1 MDSRTIDFEE
11 SFWRTQYRSRPYV
24 TYGARVD
31 DYLPAY
37 RYGIDASIQ
46 FPDRSFADVE
56 DTLSR
61 NWIRARGKS
70 SLKWTKARLAVQDA
84 WERMGHILAAMKVAA
99 INTADKESKELAER
113 LAQAPDKLR

>member
-1 MDSRTIDFEE
+1 MDSRTIDLEE
-11 SFWRTQYRSRPYV
+11 AFWRTQYRSRPYV
-24 TYGARVD
+24 TYGGRVD

-61 NWIRARGKS
+61 NWIRARGTS
-70 SLKWTKARLAVQDA
+70 SLKWTKARLAAQDA
-84 WERMGHILAAMKVAA
+84 WTRMAHIIAALKVAA
-99 INTADKESKELAER
+99 VATADREGRELAER
-113 LAQAPDKLR
+113 LAQAPDKLA

>member
-1 MDSRTIDFEE
+1 MDSRTLDHEE
-11 SFWRTQYRSRPYV
+11 AFWRTQYRSRPYV

-37 RYGIDASIQ
+37 RYGIDASVQ
-46 FPDRSFADVE
+46 FPDRSFADIE

-70 SLKWTKARLAVQDA
+70 SLKWTKARLAAQDA
-84 WERMGHILAAMKVAA
+84 WERMGHILAALKVAA
-99 INTADKESKELAER
+99 AATAEKEGRELVER
-113 LAQAPDKLR
+113 LAQAPDKIS

>member
-1 MDSRTIDFEE
+1 
-11 SFWRTQYRSRPYV
+11 
-24 TYGARVD
+24 VD

-46 FPDRSFADVE
+46 FPDRSFADIE

-84 WERMGHILAAMKVAA
+84 WERMAQIVAA
-99 INTADKESKELAER
+99 LKVTAVATADREGKELAER

>member
-46 FPDRSFADVE
+46 FPDRSFSDIE
-56 DTLSR
+56 EILSR
-61 NWIRARGKS
+61 NWNRARGKS
-70 SLKWTKARLAVQDA
+70 SLKWTKARLAVQDS
-84 WERMGHILAAMKVAA
+84 WERMGHIIAALKVAA
-99 INTADKESKELAER
+99 VAANDTEE
-113 LAQAPDKLR
+113 

>member
-46 FPDRSFADVE
+46 FPDRSFSDIE
-56 DTLSR
+56 ETLSR

-70 SLKWTKARLAVQDA
+70 SLKWTKARLAAKDA
-84 WERMGHILAAMKVAA
+84 WERMVHIIAALKVAA
-99 INTADKESKELAER
+99 AATADKESKVLVER